1 MTRKHY
7 KVAAESLATARKK
20 INCDIDD
27 DNARTKALQV
37 ITQLESDLMLLFM
50 GDNVRFSVTKFLAAS
65 R

>member
-7 KVAAESLATARKK
+7 NVIAESLSVARKK

-27 DNARTKALQV
+27 DNAKTKALQV

-50 GDNVRFSVTKFLAAS
+50 GDNVRFNVTKFLAAS

>member
-7 KVAAESLATARKK
+7 KIAAEAFLAARKK

-27 DNARTKALQV
+27 DNAKTKALQV
-37 ITQLESDLMLLFM
+37 ITQLESDFMLLFM
-50 GDNVRFSVTKFLAAS
+50 GDNVRFNVTKFLAAS

>member
-7 KVAAESLATARKK
+7 KIAAESFLAARKK

-27 DNARTKALQV
+27 DQARTKALQA
-37 ITQLESDLMLLFM
+37 ITQLESDIMLMFM

>member
-7 KVAAESLATARKK
+7 KIAAESFLAARKK

-27 DNARTKALQV
+27 DQAKTKALQV
-37 ITQLESDLMLLFM
+37 ITQLESDFMLLFM
-50 GDNVRFSVTKFLAAS
+50 GDNVRFNVTKFLAAS